1 MNKII
6 HGHLERIFAA
16 GVEKVKPRR
25 LVTEYVRLSG
35 RTLTLPGTEIDL
47 AGIERIVVYGAGKAS
62 ASMALGLEE
71 AMGGRITRGIVSVKR
86 GHTEKLD
93 LIELVEAG
101 HPLPD
106 ENSLKAG
113 RVIGELVREAD
124 GKTLLMGLISGG
136 GSALLVDPFSSGD
149 TRLTFEDITRTTDAL
164 LRSGADIREMNCV
177 RKHLSNIKG
186 GRLAAAG
193 YPALRVNLIL
203 SDVVGD
209 GLDDIA
215 SGLTTHDT
223 TTWADALGV
232 VERYGLHDKIPENVL
247 GLLRAGV
254 NGAAEETPKEGD
266 ERLAGI
272 INILLGTNATAL
284 HASCEKARE
293 LGYDTVAL
301 SSQIT
306 GEAREVAKVLAGIA
320 RDTGKKC
327 FMGRKPV
334 CVLWGGETTVTVRGA
349 GKGGR
354 NQELALAFLRE
365 LDLGKREENIYLLS
379 ASTDGNDGPTDA
391 AGAFASARV
400 LKEADA
406 LGLDI
411 DRFLQSNDSYTF
423 FEKSGGLLKTGPTN
437 TNVCDLQILIVT

>member
-1 MNKII
+1 MSKII
-6 HGHLERIFAA
+6 RGHLERIFAA

-106 ENSLKAG
+106 ENSVKAG

-293 LGYDTVAL
+293 LGYDTIAL
-301 SSQIT
+301 SSQVT

-365 LDLGKREENIYLLS
+365 LDTGKREENIYLLS

-411 DRFLQSNDSYTF
+411 DRFLQSNDSYNF
-423 FEKSGGLLKTGPTN
+423 FEKTGGLLKTGPTN